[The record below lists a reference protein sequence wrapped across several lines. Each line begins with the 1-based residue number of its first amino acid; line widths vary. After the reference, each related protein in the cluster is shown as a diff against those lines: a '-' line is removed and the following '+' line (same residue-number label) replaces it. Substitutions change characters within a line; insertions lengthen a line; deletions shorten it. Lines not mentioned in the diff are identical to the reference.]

1 MDGYAGHL
9 DLGLLDPERVPVH
22 LGIIMD
28 GNGRWAAARN
38 LPRTAGHAA
47 GEAVLFDCVEGALA
61 VGLRW
66 LSAYTFSTE
75 NWAREAD
82 EVAFLMW
89 FNEDILLR
97 RLDSLNRMGVRLHF
111 AGDLADP
118 RIPER
123 NRIHMNDAV
132 TRTRDNE
139 RLDMVLAFNYGGR
152 AEIVRAVR
160 ALADEVTSGRLDAE
174 SITERDIAAHMFVPG
189 MPDPDVIVRTSGG
202 DANLELPAVGKC
214 LCRTGFHR
222 DPLAGLRRPGPRRC
236 DHRVPD
242 AEAAV
247 RWSPSGYFSEARR
260 WISGVG
266 YHPPASPDGIDR
278 MAQPTF
284 DMIVN
289 LAKKRGFVFQASE
302 IYGGLRS
309 AYDYGP
315 LGVALLRNV
324 KAAWWRS
331 MVQLRTMWSDS
342 TRRSSSR
349 PWCGRRRV
357 MSPSSTIRWSNALPA
372 TRDTGSTSWR
382 TAGVAR
388 PVGRGGPLPRLA
400 TST

>member
-189 MPDPDVIVRTSGG
+189 MPDPDVIVRTSGEMRISNFLLWG
-202 DANLELPAVGKC
+202 SAYAELVFTETLWPDYGAQDLVDAIIEYQMRRRRFGGVRPA
-214 LCRTGFHR
+214 TS
-222 DPLAGLRRPGPRRC
+222 PRPG
-236 DHRVPD
+236 
-242 AEAAV
+242 
-247 RWSPSGYFSEARR
+247 
-260 WISGVG
+260 
-266 YHPPASPDGIDR
+266 DG
-278 MAQPTF
+278 
-284 DMIVN
+284 
-289 LAKKRGFVFQASE
+289 
-302 IYGGLRS
+302 
-309 AYDYGP
+309 
-315 LGVALLRNV
+315 
-324 KAAWWRS
+324 
-331 MVQLRTMWSDS
+331 
-342 TRRSSSR
+342 
-349 PWCGRRRV
+349 
-357 MSPSSTIRWSNALPA
+357 
-372 TRDTGSTSWR
+372 
-382 TAGVAR
+382 
-388 PVGRGGPLPRLA
+388 
-400 TST
+400 